1 MTMDLNA
8 AFNQYFELVHA
19 DTDALRRQVY
29 ELRYQIYV
37 LETGFERD
45 DDCTCIDEP
54 GGRRVCWEEDEF
66 DVRSDHYLI
75 RHRRTNLNAATVRLI
90 LPDPLDGL
98 APYPIEQH
106 CRLEPPVTDPATRS
120 RLGEISR
127 FAVSKE
133 FKRRLGESHKVTGVA
148 DNTDIYFEEDERR
161 TLPHISLGLF
171 AAVVNMAHAHA
182 ISHCYAVMEPALLRL
197 LGRFGV
203 IFNRIGPEVDYHGLR
218 VPCLGSMEEALPNI
232 RKVSPQVWELMT
244 SGGKWS

>member
-1 MTMDLNA
+1 MNMDLNA

-45 DDCTCIDEP
+45 EDCTCIDT
-54 GGRRVCWEEDEF
+54 GGGSRVCWEDDEF
-66 DVRSDHYLI
+66 DGRSDHYLI
-75 RHRRTNLNAATVRLI
+75 RHRRTNLSAATVRLI
-90 LPDPLDGL
+90 LPDPRDGL
-98 APYPIEQH
+98 TAYPIEQH
-106 CRLEPPVTDPATRS
+106 CRLDTPVTDPATRS

-133 FKRRLGESHKVTGVA
+133 FKRRLGENQKVTGVA
-148 DNTDIYFEEDERR
+148 DDIDLYFGEEERR
-161 TLPHISLGLF
+161 VLPHISLGLF
-171 AAVVNMAHAHA
+171 AAVVNMAHAHD
-182 ISHCYAVMEPALLRL
+182 ITHCYAVMEPALLRL

-218 VPCLGSMEEALPNI
+218 VPCLGSMEEALPSI

-244 SGGKWS
+244 NGGEWS